1 MKFLLKNIAL
11 IFLTAIL
18 LVLGLQWYLKMYTH
32 HGQKI
37 KLPDFVDLPLEEAKR
52 LASSETFTVIPNDS
66 LFLVGREGGIIIDQK
81 PNAGSIVKEGR
92 KIYVTLT
99 KYTADRIKV
108 DRLPEMYGK
117 DYERKKKELEIGFE
131 LQSEIID
138 YKFDPGP
145 PNYILAVIYQGDT
158 LLSSKGRKSDYEIPK
173 GAKLQFVLSKDS
185 GGKLNLP
192 NLVCLSATEA
202 NFILSYLN
210 LFAENQ
216 TQGEATN
223 ELQYVV
229 RQEPTYDPNALVVM
243 GDTIKIWLSQQK
255 PLDCLNEDELEDE

>member
-11 IFLTAIL
+11 VLITSFL
-18 LVLGLQWYLKMYTH
+18 LVMGLQWYLKVYTL

-37 KLPDFVDLPLEEAKR
+37 KLPDFIDLSLEEAM
-52 LASSETFTVIPNDS
+52 AASETFTLIPNDS
-66 LFLVGREGGIIIDQK
+66 IFIVGREGGIIIDQK
-81 PNAGSIVKEGR
+81 PNAGAIVKEGR

-99 KYTADRIKV
+99 KFTADKISV

-117 DYERKKKELEIGFE
+117 DFERKKKELEIGFE
-131 LQSEIID
+131 LKSEVID

-158 LLSSKGRKSDYEIPK
+158 LISSKGRKTGIEVPK

-192 NLVCLSATEA
+192 NLVCLSETEA
-202 NFILSYLN
+202 LFILSYLN
-210 LFAENQ
+210 LSAEKQ
-216 TQGEATN
+216 DVEQITKGTPF
-223 ELQYVV
+223 VI
-229 RQEPTYDPNALVVM
+229 RQEPAYDPNAVVLM
-243 GDTIKIWLSQQK
+243 GDTIKIWLSEQK
-255 PLDCLNEDELEDE
+255 PLDCLTQDELENE